1 VLSASKRPFGH
12 IRELVPNPMVKGWNL
27 RVAQF
32 GTFELVAAA
41 PACGVGDL
49 GFPVSERLSKFEPR
63 TP

>member
-1 VLSASKRPFGH
+1 
-12 IRELVPNPMVKGWNL
+12 MVKGWNL